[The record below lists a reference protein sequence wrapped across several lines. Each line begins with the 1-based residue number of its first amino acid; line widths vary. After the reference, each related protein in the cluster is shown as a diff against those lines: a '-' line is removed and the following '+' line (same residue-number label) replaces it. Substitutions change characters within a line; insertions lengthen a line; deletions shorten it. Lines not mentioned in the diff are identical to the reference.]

1 MNGDVD
7 IYQGMIN
14 RDFFPKKNQ
23 SFKVQKS
30 LKIFTLFT
38 ILIASM
44 IEDFEEKL

>member
-7 IYQGMIN
+7 IYPGMIN
-14 RDFFPKKNQ
+14 RDFFPKK
-23 SFKVQKS
+23 FKVQKS